1 MSSPV
6 RAATAAAAQAD
17 APPYFHLLWASE
29 LTELRPILEI
39 IAAQRETVL
48 DDWRHLY
55 AFHFGQSRALSDHDF
70 LKIFGAELE
79 ATVRDLLADNLDQF
93 VMDTRRAGEQLAAL
107 RVPFAEVV
115 VSMHLFEESAS
126 RAFPADA
133 DTHLC
138 HVFDKLSHIRII
150 ALAQSYFGAFSAL
163 AATHLEELEE
173 QARVTPPEAR
183 SYFHGMVGASPEM
196 RRLYRRIEA
205 AAAVRATVL
214 IVGETGAGKELVARA
229 LHESGP
235 HPQAPFVALN
245 CAALPRELIE
255 SELFGYQRGAF
266 SGATADYLGLFRAA
280 EGGTLFLDEITEMAV
295 ETQSKLL
302 RALQERVIRPVG
314 STREISVNVRL
325 VASTNRDPE
334 QAVNEGRLR
343 KDLFYRLYANV
354 LHTPPLRERIADVA
368 MLVQHFIRLF
378 NQRTARKPPVE
389 GIEARALEALQRHSW
404 PGNVRELATAIE
416 SAFTFGISRTI
427 TSEDLPTAITGQHR
441 AATHSA
447 NSQLPVVSMVEAE
460 RELIQRALQLAG
472 GNKTR
477 TAQILGVSRK
487 QLYAKIA
494 KYGLAVD

>member
-1 MSSPV
+1 MSSPARV
-6 RAATAAAAQAD
+6 ATAASAQSE
-17 APPYFHLLWASE
+17 APPYFHLLWDSE
-29 LTELRPILEI
+29 LKELRPIIEI
-39 IAAQRETVL
+39 IDARRKEVL

-55 AFHFGQSRALSDHDF
+55 AFHFGKSRALSDHDF
-70 LKIFGAELE
+70 MKIFDAELA
-79 ATVRDLLADNLDQF
+79 ATVRDLLAHDVEQF
-93 VMDTRRAGEQLAAL
+93 VIDTRRAGEQLASL

-115 VSMHLFEESAS
+115 VSMHLFEQSAT

-133 DTHLC
+133 DPHLY

-150 ALAQSYFGAFSAL
+150 ALAESYFGAFSAL
-163 AATHLEELEE
+163 AATQIEELEE
-173 QARVTPPEAR
+173 QARAVPPEAR

-214 IVGETGAGKELVARA
+214 VVGETGTGKELVARA

-235 HPQAPFVALN
+235 NSQAPFVALN

-302 RALQERVIRPVG
+302 RALQERAIRPVG
-314 STREISVNVRL
+314 STRELSVNVRL

-334 QAVNEGRLR
+334 QAVTDGRLR
-343 KDLFYRLYANV
+343 RDLFYRLYANV
-354 LHTPPLRERIADVA
+354 LHTPPLRERIADLE
-368 MLVQHFIRLF
+368 MLVKHFIRLF

-404 PGNVRELATAIE
+404 PGNVRELAGVVE
-416 SAFTFGISRTI
+416 SAFTFGSSPMI
-427 TSEDLPTAITGQHR
+427 TLEDLPPAITGRHNL
-441 AATHSA
+441 AAA
-447 NSQLPVVSMVEAE
+447 NSQLPVVSMAEAE
-460 RELIQRALQLAG
+460 RELIQRALQVAQ

-477 TAQILGVSRK
+477 TAQIPGVSRK

-494 KYGLAVD
+494 KYGLATD